1 MSERINIY
9 QMYVKNNCRLG
20 FYVRRDSWRLDRHA
34 KVVEIQWVEDGK
46 MIKGN
51 PPYFGGFKNP
61 PGHPREG
68 KIMGPRLVTLQ
79 ADWLD
84 GGKMVT
90 DCGVNYSWT
99 QVYPN
104 EI

>member
-1 MSERINIY
+1 MEEKINIY
-9 QMYVKNNCRLG
+9 QMYVKNNCILG
-20 FYVRRDSWRLDRHA
+20 FFVRKDSWSKSRFA

-68 KIMGPRLVTLQ
+68 KIMGPRQVTLK
-79 ADWLD
+79 ANWLE
-84 GGKMVT
+84 
-90 DCGVNYSWT
+90 
-99 QVYPN
+99 N
-104 EI
+104 EILITESGGNYCWEQVFPEK